1 MKYVVLFSLQAI
13 QTKDSQ
19 CIWKES
25 CTQDTL
31 RFARSCR
38 TLKISGLLTKS
49 PEEDRGIGQDPDPG
63 LQELDVEIVADVIL
77 IKKRK
82 WRKKLS
88 LVLKDMEVVEMSAIF
103 LQSNLQTKPLSVT
116 QVGVVHLLLWTTP
129 VWEKNGDTTSVSLT
143 PLDEKRRKML
153 KGLQESLEAT
163 DHLEASTGLVV
174 TSREEVETSGVVTI
188 EEASVIITEKE
199 ALEVEDELN
208 N

>member
-1 MKYVVLFSLQAI
+1 M
-13 QTKDSQ
+13 
-19 CIWKES
+19 
-25 CTQDTL
+25 QDTL

-38 TLKISGLLTKS
+38 TLKTSGLLTKS
-49 PEEDRGIGQDPDPG
+49 PEEDPGIGQDPDPG
-63 LQELDVEIVADVIL
+63 LQELVGEIVADVIL

-82 WRKKLS
+82 WRKKSS
-88 LVLKDMEVVEMSAIF
+88 LVLKDMEVVEMSVIF
-103 LQSNLQTKPLSVT
+103 LQSNLQTKRLSVT
-116 QVGVVHLLLWTTP
+116 QVGVVHPLLWTTP

-163 DHLEASTGLVV
+163 DHLEASMGLVV

>member
-1 MKYVVLFSLQAI
+1 
-13 QTKDSQ
+13 
-19 CIWKES
+19 
-25 CTQDTL
+25 
-31 RFARSCR
+31 
-38 TLKISGLLTKS
+38 
-49 PEEDRGIGQDPDPG
+49 
-63 LQELDVEIVADVIL
+63 
-77 IKKRK
+77 
-82 WRKKLS
+82 
-88 LVLKDMEVVEMSAIF
+88 MEVVEMSVIF

-116 QVGVVHLLLWTTP
+116 QVGVVHPLLWTTP

-163 DHLEASTGLVV
+163 DHLEASMGLVV